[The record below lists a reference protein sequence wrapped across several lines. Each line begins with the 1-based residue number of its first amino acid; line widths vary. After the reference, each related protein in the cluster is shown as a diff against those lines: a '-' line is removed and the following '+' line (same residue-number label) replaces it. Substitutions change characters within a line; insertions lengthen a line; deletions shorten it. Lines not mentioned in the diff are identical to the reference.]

1 MSKKD
6 AQGFKSK
13 NLNLN
18 VCTEKGKDVTLMME
32 LRRIW

>member
-1 MSKKD
+1 VSKKEV
-6 AQGFKSK
+6 QGFKSK

-18 VCTEKGKDVTLMME
+18 VCTEKEEDITLMME